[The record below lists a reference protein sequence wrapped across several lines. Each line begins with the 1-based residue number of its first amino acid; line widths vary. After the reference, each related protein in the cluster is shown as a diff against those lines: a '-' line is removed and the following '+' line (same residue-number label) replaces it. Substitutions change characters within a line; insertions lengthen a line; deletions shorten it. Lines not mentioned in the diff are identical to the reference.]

1 MATPG
6 LPTRPHSSP
15 QVSLKDGAFVHN
27 SVGDRPSNWLD
38 DFLHVLGSA
47 SLLTLICALPA
58 RECSTAQEVGTLLPR
73 GAALQRLLA
82 GGAAGNRGPLVSPPV
97 DLLLPDSPMGPCRSP
112 RSSMALW
119 SRSAGCLWRT
129 RT

>member
-6 LPTRPHSSP
+6 LLTRPHSSP

-58 RECSTAQEVGTLLPR
+58 RECSTAQEVGTHLPR
-73 GAALQRLLA
+73 GGGLAAFVVRGNWWQQGPA
-82 GGAAGNRGPLVSPPV
+82 GVA
-97 DLLLPDSPMGPCRSP
+97 
-112 RSSMALW
+112 
-119 SRSAGCLWRT
+119 SR
-129 RT
+129 